1 MQALSAVRLSSMSD
15 RLLVSTRK
23 GLIVLERKNGG
34 WSDRGDRLSRRRR

>member
-1 MQALSAVRLSSMSD
+1 MSD

-34 WSDRGDRLSRRRR
+34 VGDRDDRVPRRGGDCGA